1 MGDILEQIHN
11 EFINSDD
18 FIKYLYEL
26 NQYSEKNKEV

>member
-1 MGDILEQIHN
+1 MEDILEQIHN